1 MSENE
6 DQKWARLQRERER
19 NRPRNGGAIVRE
31 DADDPRLLHPAN
43 EGHDEERS
51 RIRATKWAGQTVA
64 GSGGGPPDFT
74 SSPTPPREPVPT
86 GPGAA
91 EEKPRG
97 LLHNADKH
105 LREHQVGGGEAKK
118 HPRPREETTPVPG
131 VGRRREPGPLPDQ
144 PEIPPGATPIG
155 GVVETEDARDQLD
168 PAGMR
173 RRPRDL

>member
-6 DQKWARLQRERER
+6 DQKWARLQREREQ

-51 RIRATKWAGQTVA
+51 RIRATKWAAQTVA
-64 GSGGGPPDFT
+64 GSAGLPNVI
-74 SSPTPPREPVPT
+74 SP
-86 GPGAA
+86 PGAA
-91 EEKPRG
+91 QRESPAASAQEERPHG

-105 LREHQVGGGEAKK
+105 PREYQLGGGEAKK
-118 HPRPREETTPVPG
+118 HPRPREETSPVPG
-131 VGRRREPGPLPDQ
+131 VGRHREPGPLPGQ
-144 PEIPPGATPIG
+144 PEF
-155 GVVETEDARDQLD
+155 D

-173 RRPRDL
+173 RRPPHM